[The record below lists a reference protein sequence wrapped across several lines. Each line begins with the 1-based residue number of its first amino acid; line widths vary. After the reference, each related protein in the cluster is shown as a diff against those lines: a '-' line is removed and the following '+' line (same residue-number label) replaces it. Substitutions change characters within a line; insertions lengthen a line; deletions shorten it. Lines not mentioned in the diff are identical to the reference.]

1 MPGLAMAPSI
11 VFAVVSCLLL
21 IATLPSLF
29 VFNVD
34 VMATLMFA
42 IFTVATAFSALTY
55 RADADR

>member
-1 MPGLAMAPSI
+1 MPGLAKALSI

-21 IATLPSLF
+21 IATPLSLF
-29 VFNVD
+29 VFNLD

-55 RADADR
+55 RAEAGR

>member
-1 MPGLAMAPSI
+1 LPRALSI

-21 IATLPSLF
+21 IATLLSLF
-29 VFNVD
+29 VFNLD

-55 RADADR
+55 RAEAGR